1 MYDLQHEINQV
12 IRRMCLLFTLCLLL
26 ASAAAAVYLGETP
39 RQVIRAWLH
48 LQVQPCPLVTDY
60 FRVSS
65 LSAAFLNAAICGGF
79 CTLLTRLR
87 RVKFRPNVWSGYFL
101 VVAHCFYGLNLVN
114 MLPLMAGFWFHCR
127 LHRLRFRENL
137 DWAMFITSFGPF
149 VSELLFRY
157 PFSINL
163 PVTLGSRQINLFAV
177 LACVLLCIFFG
188 VSVPA
193 LLPGT
198 SKLHRGF
205 NLYNGGL
212 ATGLLGLF
220 VFSFL
225 YKTMG
230 VEMPQAIASD
240 NAVYAAHGNS
250 YQLFCT
256 VFYVLVFLL
265 CLAIGWYKNGRTFRG
280 YGQILADSGYK
291 TNFLRKYD
299 LGLVWINLGFYGL
312 MMTAYFNLVI
322 LLTDGAGFTGATCGI
337 ILAAMTFS
345 ASGQHPKNVWPVLAG
360 YALLSLLV
368 HALCMIGGRPVPWTL
383 STQGY
388 MNGIAFATGLCP
400 FTGKFSRKAGL
411 MAGFISAVMCTTTSV
426 MHGGFVLYNGGL
438 TAGIAA
444 LILLPL
450 IDTYISHTERYG
462 RGKVKLPHG
471 KRKPLPDGEEAV
483 RPFEQ

>member
-1 MYDLQHEINQV
+1 MADLQHEINEV
-12 IRRMCLLFTLCLLL
+12 IRRMCLLFTACLLL
-26 ASAAAAVYLGETP
+26 ASVVAAVYLGETP
-39 RQVIRAWLH
+39 RQVLEAWAK

-65 LSAAFLNAAICGGF
+65 LSAAFLNAAICGGI

-87 RVKFRPNVWSGYFL
+87 HAKFRPNVWSGYFL
-101 VVAHCFYGLNLVN
+101 VIAHCFYGLNLVN
-114 MLPLMAGFWFHCR
+114 MLPLMGGFWFHCR
-127 LHRLRFRENL
+127 LHHLRFRENL

-157 PFSINL
+157 PFTVNVPL
-163 PVTLGSRQINLFAV
+163 TLGQLQINLLAV
-177 LACVLLCIFFG
+177 LCCIAMCIFFG

-212 ATGLLGLF
+212 ATGLLGLL
-220 VFSFL
+220 VYSFL

-230 VEMPQAIASD
+230 VEMPQAIAYD
-240 NAVYAAHGNS
+240 NAVYAAHGGS

-256 VFYVLVFLL
+256 GFYVLVFLL
-265 CLAIGWYKNGRTFRG
+265 CLAIGWFKNGKTLHG
-280 YGQILADSGYK
+280 YGQILRDSGHK
-291 TNFLRKYD
+291 ANFLRNYA
-299 LGLVWINLGFYGL
+299 LGLTWINLGFYGL
-312 MMTAYFNLVI
+312 MMTAYFNIVI

-360 YALLSLLV
+360 YALLSLLI
-368 HALCMIGGRPVPWTL
+368 HGICLLSGRPVPWTL

-400 FTGKFSRKAGL
+400 FTGKYGRKAGI
-411 MAGFISAVMCTTTSV
+411 MAGFISAVMCTTTGA

-450 IDTYISHTERYG
+450 MDTYIHHTERYG
-462 RGKVKLPHG
+462 RGGVKSPHG
-471 KRKPLPDGEEAV
+471 KREALPENGETIRPL
-483 RPFEQ
+483 EQ

>member
-1 MYDLQHEINQV
+1 MADLQHEINEV
-12 IRRMCLLFTLCLLL
+12 IRRMCLLFTFCLLL

-39 RQVIRAWLH
+39 RQVLDAWIKI
-48 LQVQPCPLVTDY
+48 QVQPCPLVTDY
-60 FRVSS
+60 FRLSS

-87 RVKFRPNVWSGYFL
+87 NVKFRPNVWSGYFL

-114 MLPLMAGFWFHCR
+114 MLPLMGAFWVHCR
-127 LHRLRFRENL
+127 LHRLQFRENL

-149 VSELLFRY
+149 VSEVLFRY
-157 PFSINL
+157 PFVVDVPIDIFGFRMNL
-163 PVTLGSRQINLFAV
+163 IAILICAIMCL
-177 LACVLLCIFFG
+177 FFG
-188 VSVPA
+188 ISVPA

-230 VEMPQAIASD
+230 VELPQPIAYD

-256 VFYVLVFLL
+256 VFYGLVFGL
-265 CLAIGWYKNGRTFRG
+265 CIAIGWYKNGKSFRG
-280 YGQILADSGYK
+280 YGQLLSDSGYK
-291 TNFLRKYD
+291 TNFLSKYN
-299 LGLVWINLGFYGL
+299 LGLTWINLGFYGL
-312 MMTAYFNLVI
+312 MMTAYFNVVI

-360 YALLSLLV
+360 YALLSLLI
-368 HALCMIGGRPVPWTL
+368 HGICLLGGRTVPWTL

-400 FTGKFSRKAGL
+400 FTGKYGRKAGIL
-411 MAGFISAVMCTTTSV
+411 AGFISAVMCTTTSV

-450 IDTYISHTERYG
+450 MDTYVQHTERYG
-462 RGKVKLPHG
+462 RGAV
-471 KRKPLPDGEEAV
+471 KPLRIKQSIPEEDEDGV
-483 RPFEQ
+483 RPLEP

>member
-1 MYDLQHEINQV
+1 MSDLQHEINEV
-12 IRRMCLLFTLCLLL
+12 IRRVCLLFTLCLFL
-26 ASAAAAVYLGETP
+26 ASIAAALYLGETP
-39 RQVIRAWLH
+39 RQVIDAWLR
-48 LQVQPCPLVTDY
+48 LQTSPCPLVTDY
-60 FRVSS
+60 FRLSS
-65 LSAAFLNAAICGGF
+65 LSAAFLNAALCGGV

-114 MLPLMAGFWFHCR
+114 MLPLMAGFWLHCR

-157 PFSINL
+157 PFTANIPLQLGALNINL
-163 PVTLGSRQINLFAV
+163 VSIAACAV
-177 LACVLLCIFFG
+177 MCVFFG

-220 VFSFL
+220 VYAFL

-230 VEMPQAIASD
+230 VTPPSPVACD
-240 NAVYAAHGNS
+240 NAVYSAHGNS

-256 VFYVLVFLL
+256 AFFALVFLICIL
-265 CLAIGWYKNGRTFRG
+265 IGWLKNGRSFRG
-280 YGQILADSGYK
+280 YGQILSDSGHK
-291 TNFLRKYD
+291 TNFLRRYP
-299 LGLVWINLGFYGL
+299 LGLTWINLGLYGL
-312 MMTAYFNLVI
+312 MMTAYFNIVV
-322 LLTDGAGFTGATCGI
+322 LLTDGAGFTGATCGV

-345 ASGQHPKNVWPVLAG
+345 ASGQHPRNVWPVLAG

-368 HALCMIGGRPVPWTL
+368 QALCLSCGRAVPWTL

-388 MNGIAFATGLCP
+388 MNGVAFATGLCP
-400 FTGKFSRKAGL
+400 FTGKYGRRAGVL
-411 MAGFISAVMCTTTSV
+411 AGFISAVMCTTTSA

-438 TAGIAA
+438 TAGVAA

-450 IDTYISHTERYG
+450 ADTYVSHTERYG
-462 RGKVKLPHG
+462 RGAIKEKRIGRAVLPEA
-471 KRKPLPDGEEAV
+471 EEAAH
-483 RPFEQ
+483 PFEP